1 MDRQENHRK
10 SSLILFYNGMNAS
23 GSFGTEAFT
32 YVDTA
37 SEEADTLSVTTNNQ
51 SKKWLEGFFPEDG
64 DYVDAQ
70 ILVENWDREGDN
82 RSLFCGKFEVD
93 GFSASA
99 FPETASISGITM
111 PIRSDFNVTAKNRT
125 FHKATVKTILSDIC
139 AEAGIE
145 LVYESEDHTVEEIE
159 QSRQTDMNF
168 ALSICKKHNLAMK
181 LYNSKLVVYDQTEYE
196 KKEAAYAVDR
206 SEMQKYS
213 FQQGK
218 SRLYDSVEIQYA
230 DPDSDETLTYSY
242 TVPGGSG
249 KRTLYINEQ
258 ADSYRDAEIKAKSRL
273 LESIRGAVE
282 LSFRVRGDTRH
293 IAARN
298 INITGLGR
306 ADGKYFIDKV
316 THSKNAAG
324 TYTCDI
330 RAHLC
335 VTYIEF
341 SAQTPEHEE
350 ASGTTYTVV
359 KGDCLW
365 NIAKK
370 FYGSGGKWGVIFN
383 ANKDI
388 IKNASLI
395 YPGQVLVIPPK

>member
-1 MDRQENHRK
+1 MDGWEEPRK
-10 SSLILFYNGMNAS
+10 ASLILFYNGVNAS

-32 YVDTA
+32 YVDAA
-37 SEEADTLSVTTNNQ
+37 SGDADTISVTTNNQ
-51 SKKWLEGFFPEDG
+51 TKKWLEGFFPEDG
-64 DYVDAQ
+64 DYVEAE
-70 ILVENWDREGDN
+70 ILVENWDRKGDN

-93 GFSASA
+93 GFSVSA

-111 PIRSDFNVTAKNRT
+111 PIRTDFNVTAKNRT
-125 FHKATVKTILSDIC
+125 FHNVTIKTILSEIC

-145 LVYESEDHTVEEIE
+145 LVYESQDHTVEEIE

-168 ALSICKKHNLAMK
+168 ALSLCTKNNLAMK

-196 KKEAAYAVDR
+196 KREAAYTIDR

-230 DPDSDETLTYSY
+230 DPDSDETLIYSY
-242 TVPGGSG
+242 TVPGGAG
-249 KRTLYINEQ
+249 RRTLYINEQ
-258 ADSYRDAEIKAKSRL
+258 ADSYKDAEVKAKSRL
-273 LESIRGAVE
+273 LESIRGAAE
-282 LSFRVRGDTRH
+282 LSFRLRGDPRY

-298 INITGLGR
+298 INITGLGKV
-306 ADGKYFIDKV
+306 DGKYFIDKV

-324 TYTCDI
+324 TYICDI

-341 SAQTPEHEE
+341 STQTQESEE
-350 ASGTTYTVV
+350 ASGTVYTVV

-370 FYGSGGKWGVIFN
+370 FYGSGGKWRIIFN
-383 ANKDI
+383 ANRDI

-395 YPGQVLVIPPK
+395 YPGQVLVIPPE